1 MSLNFEVK
9 TIQENDKDTVMIIFK
24 NPKFL
29 PVFIENLKR
38 FIAEYEKFLL
48 REKTKKEMKTGYF
61 SISGSKGTDGNSK
74 RNSKSISDYSEGGNR
89 RT

>member
-9 TIQENDKDTVMIIFK
+9 TTKENDKDTVMIIFK
-24 NPKFL
+24 NPKYL

-38 FIAEYEKFLL
+38 FIDEYEKFLL
-48 REKTKKEMKTGYF
+48 REKTKKEMKSGYF
-61 SISGSKGTDGNSK
+61 SISGSSG
-74 RNSKSISDYSEGGNR
+74 YSEGGKR